1 MAAVIA
7 LDAMG
12 GDAAPGP
19 EVAGA
24 VEAVRKRG
32 ARLILLGDEP
42 RLRAELQRLHAT
54 DLDIPIRH
62 CTEVITMHDHP
73 GTAARSKRD
82 SSMRVAFELVRKGE
96 AQAVVSAGNS
106 GAMLACGLLV
116 LRRVRGLDR
125 PGIAV
130 TLPRLRRPPGAPP
143 SVGQCLLLDTGANV
157 EVKPQTLAQFAVL
170 GATFARLRQIAD
182 GPRPRIG
189 LLANGEEES
198 KGTLLLRETHALLR
212 ANPSDDFEYVGFVE
226 GRDLFLWSRE
236 GSGVDVVVTDGFTGN
251 VVLKTAEGAGRFI
264 AELLRAEVK
273 RSWLAQLGALLMR
286 PALGALKQVVD
297 VEARGGAPLLGV
309 EGVVIICHGRSS
321 ARAIA
326 RAIEV
331 AEEHVNAGLLP
342 ALQRAIA
349 QNRALGTA
357 GASAPNPPGSPS
369 LNPSG
374 SAAEPAVPTSGGAT
388 EKE

>member
-7 LDAMG
+7 IDAMG

-24 VEAVRKRG
+24 VLAVRQRG
-32 ARLILLGDEP
+32 ARVILLGDEP
-42 RLRAELQRLHAT
+42 RLRAELSRLDAGH
-54 DLDIPIRH
+54 LDIPIRH
-62 CTEVITMHDHP
+62 CTEVITMRDHP
-73 GTAARSKRD
+73 GPAARSKRD
-82 SSMRVAFELVRKGE
+82 SSMRVAFDLVRKGE

-116 LRRVRGLDR
+116 LRRLRGLDR

-130 TLPRLRRPPGAPP
+130 TLPRLRRVEGSQAP
-143 SVGQCLLLDTGANV
+143 SIGQCLLLDTGANV
-157 EVKPQTLAQFAVL
+157 DVKPYTLAQFAVL
-170 GATFARLRQIAD
+170 GATFAQLRKLAD
-182 GPRPRIG
+182 GPRPRVG

-198 KGTLLLRETHALLR
+198 KGTQLLRDTHALIT
-212 ANPSDDFEYVGFVE
+212 AHPSPDFDYVGFVE
-226 GRDLFLWSRE
+226 GRDLFQWSRRE
-236 GSGVDVVVTDGFTGN
+236 GSGVDVVITDGFTGN
-251 VVLKTAEGAGRFI
+251 VVLKTAEGAGRFL

-273 RSWLAQLGALLMR
+273 RSWLAQLGALLMQ
-286 PALGALKQVVD
+286 PALRSLKQVVD

-326 RAIEV
+326 RAVEI

-342 ALQRAIA
+342 ALQRAVA
-349 QNRALGTA
+349 SHPALGPS
-357 GASAPNPPGSPS
+357 SAT
-369 LNPSG
+369 SG
-374 SAAEPAVPTSGGAT
+374 SAGAGAAER
-388 EKE
+388 E

>member
-1 MAAVIA
+1 
-7 LDAMG
+7 
-12 GDAAPGP
+12 
-19 EVAGA
+19 VAGA

-32 ARLILLGDEP
+32 ARIILLGDEP
-42 RLRAELQRLHAT
+42 LLRAELQRLHAT

-62 CTEVITMHDHP
+62 CTEVITMRDHP

-130 TLPRLRRPPGAPP
+130 TMPRLRRTSGAAAPDI
-143 SVGQCLLLDTGANV
+143 GQCLLLDTGANV

-170 GATFARLRQIAD
+170 GATFARLRHIAD
-182 GPRPRIG
+182 GPRPRVG

-198 KGTLLLRETHALLR
+198 KGTLLLRETHALLS

-226 GRDLFLWSRE
+226 GRDLFLWTRA

-286 PALGALKQVVD
+286 PALRSLKQVVD

-309 EGVVIICHGRSS
+309 DGVVIICHGRSS

-342 ALQRAIA
+342 ALQRAVA

-357 GASAPNPPGSPS
+357 GASAPNPLGRPS
-369 LNPSG
+369 HNPSG
-374 SAAEPAVPTSGGAT
+374 SAAESPAVPASGGAT